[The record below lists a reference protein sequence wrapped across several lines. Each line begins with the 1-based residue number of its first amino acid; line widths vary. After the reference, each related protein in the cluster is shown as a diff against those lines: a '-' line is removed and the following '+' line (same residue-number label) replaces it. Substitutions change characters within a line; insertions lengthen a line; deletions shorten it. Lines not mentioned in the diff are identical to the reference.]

1 MTWEAGTSGAGR
13 DGTRTPLAQAL
24 DTSHRD
30 FRRSTGVAAWSES
43 AGRWRG
49 RITPSLFQLGHAP
62 PPGQPAESCNGSIG
76 FRVRRHEAYVLVFA
90 SSSAHAVAS
99 PEFACLSPRGV
110 AQPPA
115 SMNSRCF
122 HDSIF

>member
-1 MTWEAGTSGAGR
+1 MTWEAGTSGA
-13 DGTRTPLAQAL
+13 RTPPAQAL

-43 AGRWRG
+43 AGRWG
-49 RITPSLFQLGHAP
+49 GPIAPSLFQFGHAS

-76 FRVRRHEAYVLVFA
+76 FRVRSHNAYVLVFA

-110 AQPPA
+110 AHPPD
-115 SMNSRCF
+115 SMNSLCF